1 MRTALLTIGLILVIL
16 GLASLVVPIPH
27 AERHGISAGP
37 VSLRVQTT
45 TRERVHPG
53 VSAVLI
59 AGGVVLIA
67 IAAGKRR

>member
-1 MRTALLTIGLILVIL
+1 MRTGLLAIGVILLILGVM
-16 GLASLVVPIPH
+16 SLFVPIPH